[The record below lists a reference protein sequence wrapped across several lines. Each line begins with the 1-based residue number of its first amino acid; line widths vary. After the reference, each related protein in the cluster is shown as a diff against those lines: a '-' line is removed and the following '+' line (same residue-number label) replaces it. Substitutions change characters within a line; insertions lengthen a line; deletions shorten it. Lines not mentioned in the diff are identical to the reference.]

1 MALPKPL
8 RLSLAAVLAALTFAA
23 HGALPDPV
31 QYGVAIE
38 RGDVK
43 AVRTW
48 LDEGLPPDYL
58 ADRIGTGLMIAAWE
72 GNIELMTLFVS
83 RGANVNRTNANGE
96 QALMFA
102 AWRGHLDATRW
113 LLDRGAQLNRRG
125 LEWTA
130 LHYAVFAGHDQVA
143 QLLLE
148 RGADINARSTNGST
162 PLMMAAREGRERLAT
177 WLLERGAD
185 ASVRNDAGE
194 DAFVWAMRNKHPHIA
209 KVVGSPERLAAAAR
223 APESFGPPTRSQ
235 PVPARIDDLLAE
247 MRRAAVEG
255 RLTLELQSAYLA
267 AVRDLRKTQAA
278 AAEEARR
285 DAPKAL
291 EIRAR
296 RGAPG
301 REQAVL
307 VYEGDGA
314 RELFRGHPGFPAAA
328 PAPASDAAPASV
340 PADITPQQ

>member
-1 MALPKPL
+1 MSLGSSVKSL
-8 RLSLAAVLAALTFAA
+8 RHPLAALLAALAFAA

-31 QYGVAIE
+31 QYAVAIE

-43 AVRTW
+43 AVRAW

-83 RGANVNRTNANGE
+83 RGANINRPNANGE

-125 LEWTA
+125 LQWSA
-130 LHYAVFAGHDQVA
+130 LHYAVFAGHEQVA

-162 PLMMAAREGRERLAT
+162 PLMMAAREGRESLAT
-177 WLLERGAD
+177 ALLERGAD
-185 ASVRNDAGE
+185 ASLRNDVGD
-194 DAFVWAMRNKHPHIA
+194 DAFVWAMRNKHPQIA
-209 KVVGSPERLAAAAR
+209 KSLGSPERLAAAAR
-223 APESFGPPTRSQ
+223 DPESFGPQTRSQ

-247 MRRAAVEG
+247 MRRAAADG

-267 AVRDLRKTQAA
+267 AVRDLRRSQAA
-278 AAEEARR
+278 AAEAARR

-296 RGAPG
+296 RGEPG
-301 REQAVL
+301 REQAVM
-307 VYEGDGA
+307 VYEGNGA
-314 RELFRGHPGFPAAA
+314 RELFSGHPGFPAA
-328 PAPASDAAPASV
+328 PAPAETAP
-340 PADITPQQ
+340 PQ